1 MWHLSNEVRTRFIGF
16 FHNIGADPS
25 FVASL
30 TNYELDVLFEY
41 SRKEVVSLRAEYY
54 RLKSAWPGEAFT
66 LPAMEKA
73 IRVHDAVKAERE
85 SRFNVSAPGTDP
97 GTDNGTPERLILSCF
112 RTPEALDKAIE
123 AAKEVG
129 LINENGWWSFEG
141 TKMVGALAFWD
152 AAKVA
157 KLTTKTTEAAK
168 VRAMS
173 QEFNNKI
180 PKNYLG
186 KDKRETVEEKHSKD
200 YKTLKTN
207 LLKAMK
213 R

>member
-1 MWHLSNEVRTRFIGF
+1 MNYLSNEERTRFISF
-16 FHNIGADPS
+16 FHNIGAEPR
-25 FVASL
+25 FVANL
-30 TNYELDVLFEY
+30 TDYELDVLFKY
-41 SRKEVVSLRAEYY
+41 SGKEVASLRAEYY

-85 SRFNVSAPGTDP
+85 SRVNVSAPGTDD
-97 GTDNGTPERLILSCF
+97 GEPERLILSCF
-112 RTPEALDKAIE
+112 RTPEALYKAIE

-129 LINENGWWSFEG
+129 LINDNGWSFKG
-141 TKMVGALAFWD
+141 IKMVGVHAFWD
-152 AAKVA
+152 AAEEA
-157 KLTTKTTEAAK
+157 KLTTNTIEAVK

-180 PKNYLG
+180 SKNYLG

-207 LLKAMK
+207 LLKAMT

>member
-1 MWHLSNEVRTRFIGF
+1 MNYLSNEERTRFISF
-16 FHNIGADPS
+16 FHNIGAEPR
-25 FVASL
+25 FVANL
-30 TNYELDVLFEY
+30 TDYELDVLFKY
-41 SRKEVVSLRAEYY
+41 SGKEVASLRAEYY
-54 RLKSAWPGEAFT
+54 RLKSAWPDEVFT

-97 GTDNGTPERLILSCF
+97 GTDNGTPERLMLSCF
-112 RTPEALDKAIE
+112 RTPEALYKAIE

-129 LINENGWWSFEG
+129 LINEYGWSFEG
-141 TKMVGALAFWD
+141 LKMVGVLAFWD
-152 AAKVA
+152 AAKDA
-157 KLTTKTTEAAK
+157 KLINITKAAAK

-180 PKNYLG
+180 SKNYLG

-207 LLKAMK
+207 LLKAMT